1 MMLFVVFRLF
11 SSFHFSEAQKIKFAK
26 KRRKRVRSCSSL
38 RGPSK
43 MYVNVFK
50 VLRSGRIEVEL
61 FRSRSEHRSGR
72 AKLDRQQQL
81 YIRIYL
87 TSFRFNQAINNF
99 IIPKQHIRTENLY
112 VEINLWREFISLKI
126 TLSPGH
132 VEEWVMLSKHLSLS
146 ATTYLMRSFQRQSDS
161 ASSSKETGWW
171 RALQGRDS
179 MRRSKHFCSK

>member
-1 MMLFVVFRLF
+1 
-11 SSFHFSEAQKIKFAK
+11 
-26 KRRKRVRSCSSL
+26 
-38 RGPSK
+38 

-50 VLRSGRIEVEL
+50 VLRSGRIEVEI
-61 FRSRSEHRSGR
+61 FRSRSEHQSGR
-72 AKLDRQQQL
+72 AKLDKQQQL

-99 IIPKQHIRTENLY
+99 IIPKQHIPTENLY

-126 TLSPGH
+126 TLSPGMSRS
-132 VEEWVMLSKHLSLS
+132 ESCWELSKHLSLS
-146 ATTYLMRSFQRQSDS
+146 ATTYLMRSFQRSDS

-171 RALQGRDS
+171 RALQGRDF